1 MSGKNRLKVPDPNNL
16 SKKITLQQLLK
27 MTGDKLT
34 IGHDEAFG
42 GVKGKPFNG
51 LQLQGGKLNTAL
63 FNAYDKIQNK
73 QLRKLILNELQLV
86 VPKEINYETAFIN
99 KSIEDAKNIVNN
111 TSDTLYRQAG
121 KKCNYKFRSRLFKKK

>member
-1 MSGKNRLKVPDPNNL
+1 MFQEIYDLSGKNRLKVPDPNNP

-34 IGHDEAFG
+34 IGHDEASG

-73 QLRKLILNELQLV
+73 QLR
-86 VPKEINYETAFIN
+86 A
-99 KSIEDAKNIVNN
+99 A
-111 TSDTLYRQAG
+111 
-121 KKCNYKFRSRLFKKK
+121 